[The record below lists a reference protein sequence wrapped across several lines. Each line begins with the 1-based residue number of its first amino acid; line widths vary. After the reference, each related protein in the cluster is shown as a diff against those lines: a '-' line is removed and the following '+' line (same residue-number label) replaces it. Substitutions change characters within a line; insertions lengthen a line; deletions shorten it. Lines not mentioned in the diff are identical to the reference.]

1 MAITKILA
9 RKGRLDVG
17 INYVLNGDKT
27 DEHILTDSLNCKR
40 SEAVE
45 NMIRTKKCYGKTD
58 GVQYYHIIQ
67 SFQPGEIT
75 PELALEL
82 AREFAKEHL
91 QGYQT
96 VIGTHIDKGHIHS
109 HILFNSVNKDT
120 GEKYHSNAK
129 SYYSQIRAISD
140 RLCRAHGLSVI
151 MQGENSK
158 AMSYIEW
165 LRQSRGQPTYRAM
178 LKADLDLA
186 IEDANDIGH
195 FLMLMENLGY
205 EIKYG
210 NRLGFR
216 LPGQGHFMYPE
227 RKDQRYS
234 EEGIRSAIA
243 GNLLEI
249 TAGRKP
255 AVVYRPPFRPYKKHP
270 KYKGFLAL
278 YVHYLYVLGKIQKQQ
293 YPPRMTPEL
302 KKDIMRFEQLQE
314 QFKFLQSHGIETEA
328 QMKAVQARLEET
340 LKSLTKQR
348 TILNVRKKKHQPLY
362 KALADAEAL
371 LPIKELYED
380 GMTGMEEEY
389 RKYQH
394 AVDLLNHC
402 GISRKVLAQQK
413 AEIYTQVADLNREIR
428 QIRKDIAMCQAIQ
441 GERPKIEKQIQYT
454 DPERNEVN
462 AHEHQQ
468 R

>member
-9 RKGRLDVG
+9 RRGGLHG
-17 INYVLNGDKT
+17 AISYAINGDKT
-27 DEHILTDSLNCKR
+27 EEQLLTATRLCQKENAYGEMMAVKR
-40 SEAVE
+40 
-45 NMIRTKKCYGKTD
+45 KYGKM
-58 GVQYYHIIQ
+58 GKVQNYHIIQ
-67 SFQPGEIT
+67 SFAPGEVT
-75 PELALEL
+75 PELALEI
-82 AREFAKEHL
+82 ATAFVDEHL
-91 QGYQT
+91 PGYQA
-96 VIGTHIDKGHIHS
+96 VIGVHVDRHHVHS
-109 HILFNSVNKDT
+109 HIVFNSVNAVT
-120 GEKYHSNAK
+120 GKKYISTPQT
-129 SYYSQIRAISD
+129 YYSQIRATSD

-151 MQGENSK
+151 IQGENSNGK
-158 AMSYIEW
+158 SYIEW
-165 LRQSRGQPTYRAM
+165 LRNSRGQPTYRAM
-178 LKADLDLA
+178 LKADLDTA
-186 IEDANDIGH
+186 MEDANDIGH
-195 FLMLMENLGY
+195 FFMLMENLGY

-216 LPGQGHFMYPE
+216 LPGQSHFMYPE
-227 RKDQRYS
+227 RKEQRYS

-243 GNLLEI
+243 GNMLEI

-255 AVVYRPPFRPYKKHP
+255 AVVYRPPYRPYKKHP

-314 QFKFLQSHGIETEA
+314 QFKFLQAHGIETES
-328 QMKAVQARLEET
+328 QMQTVQAGLERKLT
-340 LKSLTKQR
+340 DLTKQR

-371 LPIKELYED
+371 RPIKELYED
-380 GMTGMEEEY
+380 SMTGMEDEY
-389 RKYQH
+389 RKYQY

-402 GISRKVLAQQK
+402 GISRKLLAQQK

-428 QIRKDIAMCQAIQ
+428 QVRKDIAMCQAIQ
-441 GERPKIEKQIQYT
+441 NERPKIEKQLQHT
-454 DPERNEVN
+454 DPERNEVKAN
-462 AHEHQQ
+462 EHQQ

>member
-27 DEHILTDSLNCKR
+27 DERILTDFLNCKC
-40 SEAVE
+40 SKAVE
-45 NMIRTKKCYGKTD
+45 NMIRTKKRYGKTD

-82 AREFAKEHL
+82 AREFAGEHL

-129 SYYSQIRAISD
+129 SYYSQIRATSD
-140 RLCRAHGLSVI
+140 RLCRVHGLSVI

-158 AMSYIEW
+158 AVSYIEW
-165 LRQSRGQPTYRAM
+165 LRKSRGQPTYRAM
-178 LKADLDLA
+178 LKADLDTA

-195 FLMLMENLGY
+195 FYMLMENLGY

-216 LPGQGHFMYPE
+216 LPGQAHFMYPE
-227 RKDQRYS
+227 RKNQRYS

-255 AVVYRPPFRPYKKHP
+255 AVVYRPPYRPYKKRP
-270 KYKGFLAL
+270 KYKEFLAL
-278 YVHYLYVLGKIQKQQ
+278 YVHYLYVLEKMQKQQ

-314 QFKFLQSHGIETEA
+314 QFRFLQAHSIETES
-328 QMKAVQARLEET
+328 QMKAVQAGLEEK
-340 LKSLTKQR
+340 LKTLTKQR
-348 TILNVRKKKHQPLY
+348 TILNVRKKKYQPLY

-371 LPIKELYED
+371 RPIKELYED
-380 GMTGMEEEY
+380 GMTGMEDEY

-402 GISRKVLAQQK
+402 GTSKKVLAQQK
-413 AEIYTQVADLNREIR
+413 AEIYTQVANLNREIR
-428 QIRKDIAMCQAIQ
+428 QIRKDIAMCKAIQ
-441 GERPKIEKQIQYT
+441 GERPKIEKHIQSI

>member
-1 MAITKILA
+1 MAITKILGKNH
-9 RKGRLDVG
+9 RVDVL
-17 INYVLNGDKT
+17 INYAINKDKT
-27 DEHILTDSLNCKR
+27 DEQVLTDYINCDPGFAYQQMMDTKR
-40 SEAVE
+40 AV
-45 NMIRTKKCYGKTD
+45 GKTD
-58 GVQYYHIIQ
+58 GRQCYHIIQ
-67 SFQPGEIT
+67 SFVPGEVT
-75 PELALEL
+75 PELAFQI
-82 AREFAKEHL
+82 AQEFAKEHL
-91 QGYQT
+91 KGYQV
-96 VIGTHIDKGHIHS
+96 VIGTHVDRDHIHS
-109 HILFNSVNKDT
+109 HIVFNSVNMDT
-120 GEKYHSNAK
+120 GEKYNSTLQN
-129 SYYSQIRAISD
+129 YYRQIRATSD
-140 RLCRAHGLSVI
+140 RLCRVHGLSVI

-158 AMSYIEW
+158 GKSYIEW
-165 LRQSRGQPTYRAM
+165 LRNSRGQHTYRTM
-178 LKADLDLA
+178 LKADLDVA

-195 FLMLMENLGY
+195 FLILMENQGY

-216 LPGQGHFMYPE
+216 LPGQAHFMYPE
-227 RKDQRYS
+227 RKDGRYS

-255 AVVYRPPFRPYKKHP
+255 AVVYRPPYRPYKKHP

-278 YVHYLYVLGKIQKQQ
+278 YVHYLYVLGKMQKQQ
-293 YPPRMTPEL
+293 YPPRITPEL

-314 QFKFLQSHGIETEA
+314 QFKFLQAHGIETES
-328 QMKAVQARLEET
+328 QMKTVQAGLESKLT
-340 LKSLTKQR
+340 DLTKRR

-380 GMTGMEEEY
+380 GITGMEEEY

-402 GISRKVLAQQK
+402 GIFKKVLTQQK

-441 GERPKIEKQIQYT
+441 GERPKIEKHIQSI

>member
-27 DEHILTDSLNCKR
+27 DERILTDSLNCKC

-45 NMIRTKKCYGKTD
+45 NMIRTKKRYGKTD

-82 AREFAKEHL
+82 AREFASEHL

-140 RLCRAHGLSVI
+140 CLCRERGLSVI
-151 MQGENSK
+151 IQGETSK
-158 AMSYIEW
+158 TMSYIEW
-165 LRQSRGQPTYRAM
+165 LRQSKGQPTYRAM
-178 LKADLDLA
+178 LKADLDTA

-195 FLMLMENLGY
+195 FFMLMENLGY

-216 LPGQGHFMYPE
+216 LPGQAHFMYPE

-234 EEGIRSAIA
+234 EEGIRSAIQ

-255 AVVYRPPFRPYKKHP
+255 AVVYRPSYQPFKKHP

-293 YPPRMTPEL
+293 YPPRMTPQMR
-302 KKDIMRFEQLQE
+302 KDIMRFEQLRE
-314 QFKFLQSHGIETEA
+314 QFKFLQEHGIETES
-328 QMKAVQARLEET
+328 QMKAVQAGLERKLT
-340 LKSLTKQR
+340 DLTKQR
-348 TILNVRKKKHQPLY
+348 TILNVRKKKRQPLF
-362 KALADAEAL
+362 KALADVEAL
-371 LPIKELYED
+371 APVKQLYED
-380 GMTGMEEEY
+380 GVTGMEDEY
-389 RKYQH
+389 RKYQQ
-394 AVDLLNHC
+394 AVDLLGHC
-402 GISRKVLAQQK
+402 GISREKLLREK
-413 AEIYTQVADLNREIR
+413 ADIYTQVADINREIR
-428 QIRKDIAMCQAIQ
+428 RVRKDLVMCQKIQ
-441 GERPKIEKQIQYT
+441 EEVSNIQKQLHPQNI
-454 DPERNEVN
+454 ERNEVKE
-462 AHEHQQ
+462 HEHQQ